1 MKFSV
6 ITPCFNGESG
16 IDKCIGSTRAQASP
30 SVEVEHIVQDGVSRD
45 GTVNFL
51 SAFSDRISAQP
62 ESGYSFSFKSE
73 ADQGMYDAIN
83 RGWSRADGEILSW
96 LNHDEQY
103 LPGTLDKVARVFA
116 AEPDVDVVYGNMIV
130 VDGAGNPLAARREI
144 PLRSTYIKHDFL
156 YAISCTIFFRRSLL
170 EEGLLV
176 FDNELKNAGD
186 LDLML
191 GIVTAG
197 KKIVHIDDYLS
208 LFGVDGENLS
218 VTLKENMDREVQLI
232 QKKFGGH
239 GLLVFRKMLK
249 GARMIE
255 KWLKGC
261 YRKDDLTYAYACNE
275 DPHYETRSA
284 KQVGSRFTYDYVE
297 KMMRQT
303 AD

>member
-45 GTVNFL
+45 GTVDFL
-51 SAFSDRISAQP
+51 STFSDRISAQP

-83 RGWSRADGEILSW
+83 RGWSRADGDILSW

-103 LPGTLDKVARVFA
+103 LPTLDKVARVFA

-130 VDGAGNPLAARREI
+130 VDGAETLAAQTEI
-144 PLRSTYIKHDFL
+144 PRSTYIKHDFL
-156 YAISCTIFFRRSLL
+156 YAISCTIFFRAVID
-170 EEGLLV
+170 EGLLV
-176 FDNELKNAGD
+176 FDNQLGHAGD

-197 KKIVHIDDYLS
+197 KKIVHTMTI
-208 LFGVDGENLS
+208 FLS
-218 VTLKENMDREVQLI
+218 VSMVKI
-232 QKKFGGH
+232 
-239 GLLVFRKMLK
+239 
-249 GARMIE
+249 
-255 KWLKGC
+255 WC
-261 YRKDDLTYAYACNE
+261 Y
-275 DPHYETRSA
+275 S
-284 KQVGSRFTYDYVE
+284 
-297 KMMRQT
+297 
-303 AD
+303 